1 MCGGRLVITP
11 CSRVGHVFR
20 KTTPYSFP
28 GGTSQIVDRNNG
40 RLAAVWLDEWRS
52 FYFAMFPGF
61 YYIQNFT
68 LFHHPLF
75 THSQQHAKI
84 VQTTTTQSFC
94 MFAVKII
101 IEYSQKKQTAT
112 SF

>member
-28 GGTSQIVDRNNG
+28 GGTSHIVDKNNG

-52 FYFAMFPGF
+52 FYFAMFPGPICGNF
-61 YYIQNFT
+61 IPINVQFISVPRDFFCTYYHQNFARYYVH
-68 LFHHPLF
+68 LP
-75 THSQQHAKI
+75 
-84 VQTTTTQSFC
+84 
-94 MFAVKII
+94 M
-101 IEYSQKKQTAT
+101 
-112 SF
+112 

>member
-28 GGTSQIVDRNNG
+28 GGTSHIVDKNNG

-52 FYFAMFPGF
+52 FYFAMFPGPASPSSYRF
-61 YYIQNFT
+61 M
-68 LFHHPLF
+68 
-75 THSQQHAKI
+75 SQ
-84 VQTTTTQSFC
+84 VQTF
-94 MFAVKII
+94 
-101 IEYSQKKQTAT
+101 
-112 SF
+112 